1 MSVKQRPPLLPHLP
15 FARLKRGMQPLM
27 LEPGLLHIFLFDDDR
42 TFRYECRNGANRGQ
56 LW

>member
-15 FARLKRGMQPLM
+15 FAGLKRRMQAPM
-27 LEPGLLHIFLFDDDR
+27 LEPGFLHIFLFDNDL